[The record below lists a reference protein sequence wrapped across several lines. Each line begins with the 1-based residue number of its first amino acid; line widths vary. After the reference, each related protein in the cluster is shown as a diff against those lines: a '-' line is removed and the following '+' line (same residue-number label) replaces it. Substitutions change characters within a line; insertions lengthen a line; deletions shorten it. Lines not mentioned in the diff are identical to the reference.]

1 MTPNVRF
8 ISRALILA
16 LLLWAAPAMAADVD
30 GKWAGTVSTPGGDFP
45 VTFEFKADGTKLTG
59 TTMSP
64 DGGSVNIKDGKI
76 DGNKISFGVSLDFG
90 GMANRHC
97 LQRCRVA
104 HRGEDDGRSP
114 GYADGV
120 RREKGSRQV
129 ARSDDADYRIAN
141 GLPGDPVAPF
151 SRSGAN
157 TNANSDTLSR
167 ARSSVSR
174 FSKI

>member
-64 DGGSVNIKDGKI
+64 EGGSVNIKDGKI

-90 GMANRHC
+90 GMAIDIAYSG
-97 LQRCRVA
+97 VV
-104 HRGEDDGRSP
+104 SP
-114 GYADGV
+114 TEVKMTAEVLGMPMEFVVKKEAA
-120 RREKGSRQV
+120 K
-129 ARSDDADYRIAN
+129 
-141 GLPGDPVAPF
+141 
-151 SRSGAN
+151 
-157 TNANSDTLSR
+157 
-167 ARSSVSR
+167 
-174 FSKI
+174 